1 MGAFDFTTLPL
12 KINNNTASMNV
23 DNLLDLEKRT
33 GVKDGDIDAFLS
45 KVNDVQ
51 RQLDMLQS
59 GELKPEDVRV
69 PGEKTPEEL
78 QEEAEE
84 KARRA
89 REKAERKAKEKK
101 EEREKWWKGAR
112 FRVEAVEERKEQ
124 REVVEPVEI
133 EGMKFPQPKRKGKDC
148 LDYSM
153 WEKWIPD
160 DPVSLEELRAK
171 EKEINKEK
179 DALF

>member
-1 MGAFDFTTLPL
+1 MS
-12 KINNNTASMNV
+12 INV
-23 DNLLDLEKRT
+23 DNLLDMEKRT
-33 GVKDGDIDAFLS
+33 GIKDGDIDSFLS

-59 GELKPEDVRV
+59 GELKPEDVKV

-112 FRVEAVEERKEQ
+112 FRVESLEERKEQ
-124 REVVEPVEI
+124 REIVQPVEI
-133 EGMKFPQPKRKGKDC
+133 EGMKFPQPKKRERIALTIQCGKSGYPMTQCRWKNLGRKKNQQTERC
-148 LDYSM
+148 R
-153 WEKWIPD
+153 I
-160 DPVSLEELRAK
+160 
-171 EKEINKEK
+171 
-179 DALF
+179 